1 MSFKSGIIAHK
12 PCWVAKAHRNHRN
25 WVLRMRRLSKKP
37 KQFQEDDRWCRIFRD
52 ATGLFKHRITDARI
66 LLTKDIMNKRVNM
79 KGGY

>member
-37 KQFQEDDRWCRIFRD
+37 KQFQEDDKVMQNFSGCNWVVQTSYYRRPYFVDER
-52 ATGLFKHRITDARI
+52 
-66 LLTKDIMNKRVNM
+66 
-79 KGGY
+79 YYE